1 MNDSNN
7 YRGIALSSILS
18 KLLDKVIIQSHKVHL
33 GSSDLQFGY
42 KEKSS
47 TSQCTFVVEEII
59 RYYRSNESNVYAIFL
74 DASKAFDRVSF
85 DKLFELLIDKG
96 VCAVVARLLAFCI
109 VIKNVGSNGGMKFL
123 TILEYV
129 MEQSKVVCCHHCYL
143 ISTLMFFLNA

>member
-1 MNDSNN
+1 MQICMLCQIIKLQSTCYNDSNN

-18 KLLDKVIIQSHKVHL
+18 KLLDKAIIQSHIFHL

-59 RYYRSNESNVYAIFL
+59 HYYRSNESNVYATFL
-74 DASKAFDRVSF
+74 DALKAFDRVRF

-96 VCAVVARLLAFCI
+96 VCAVIIIIIIIIYF
-109 VIKNVGSNGGMKFL
+109 
-123 TILEYV
+123 
-129 MEQSKVVCCHHCYL
+129 
-143 ISTLMFFLNA
+143 STFGTAHIP

>member
-47 TSQCTFVVEEII
+47 TAQCTFVVEEIVH
-59 RYYRSNESNVYAIFL
+59 YYRSNESNVYATFL
-74 DASKAFDRVSF
+74 DASKAFDRVRF

-96 VCAVVARLLAFCI
+96 VCAVVVRLLAFMYCNQECR
-109 VIKNVGSNGGMKFL
+109 VKWSHEVSHNFRVCNGVKQGGVLSPLLFN
-123 TILEYV
+123 IL
-129 MEQSKVVCCHHCYL
+129 H
-143 ISTLMFFLNA
+143 